1 MDQAKQIQRRPRL
14 AGERLDELL
23 DLAAEVFITDGFQGA
38 STNVIARRAGA
49 SKASLYSRFPTKEDL
64 FLAVLERRMDQIFQ
78 KVAATIP
85 PEAPPRD
92 ALSAF
97 GKQIL
102 VSVFNADQIALIRA
116 ISMETVRFPQLGLR
130 FFELGPGKGLSIL
143 SRYFSVQIEQG
154 TLRREDPQMMAR
166 YFFGMLGGLPL
177 LFAILG
183 VTSHLKTPKQRSQHL
198 EGGVHSFLLAYET

>member
-1 MDQAKQIQRRPRL
+1 MEQVKQTRRRPRL
-14 AGERLDELL
+14 AGGRLDELL
-23 DLAAEVFITDGFQGA
+23 DVAAEVFIADGFQGA
-38 STNVIARRAGA
+38 STNVIAQRAGA
-49 SKASLYSRFPTKEDL
+49 SKGSLYSRFPTKEDL
-64 FLAVLERRMDQIFQ
+64 FLAVLERRMDQIFER
-78 KVAATIP
+78 VAATIP

-92 ALSAF
+92 ALLAF

-102 VSVFNADQIALIRA
+102 VSVFNEDQIALIRA
-116 ISMETVRFPQLGLR
+116 VSMETGRFPQLGVR

-143 SRYFSVQIEQG
+143 SRYFAAQVKQG
-154 TLRREDPQMMAR
+154 TLRKEDPQMMAR

-198 EGGVHSFLLAYET
+198 EGAVHSFLLAYKA